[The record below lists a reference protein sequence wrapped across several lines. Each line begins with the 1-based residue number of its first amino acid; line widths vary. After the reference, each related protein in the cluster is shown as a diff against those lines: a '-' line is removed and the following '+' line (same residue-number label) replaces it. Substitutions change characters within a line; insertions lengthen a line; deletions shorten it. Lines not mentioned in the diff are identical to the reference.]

1 MQSPTQTEKAIM
13 FVRWGQRA
21 SDILRSRVTSSTS
34 WGEAVTV
41 WVTASGHSAE
51 LGGVMRTSVW
61 IDNHV
66 QPGYGC
72 AIWDERF
79 LIDLSRHCVWC
90 RRLAYGPSAVIVD
103 AALTLY
109 YTKAIIVPRRIIC
122 SWYTG
127 RWWVDCYIWY
137 REEGTGRDRR
147 LPRPVLAVQNVT
159 TDPSTISVPITV
171 LLYSDPLL
179 CCFSVPIE
187 GLSWW
192 AKWSCCMRLLHSECQ
207 CIKAWSSL
215 SF

>member
-109 YTKAIIVPRRIIC
+109 KGNYSATSNNMQLVHWQLMGGLLHLVQGGGDWAGPQTAQACPRCTKC
-122 SWYTG
+122 NN
-127 RWWVDCYIWY
+127 
-137 REEGTGRDRR
+137 
-147 LPRPVLAVQNVT
+147 RPINDQCTNHSIAVQW
-159 TDPSTISVPITV
+159 SIA
-171 LLYSDPLL
+171 LLFQCSHWRVKLM
-179 CCFSVPIE
+179 SEV
-187 GLSWW
+187 
-192 AKWSCCMRLLHSECQ
+192 KLLH
-207 CIKAWSSL
+207 AAAALW
-215 SF
+215 